1 MYYLSRG
8 YTELTTLSS
17 AVSGGA
23 LDVNVVSGGTSVT
36 QYTAGTDSYLNGTTI
51 ITGCGVV
58 RRDVASSLVDANDQ
72 ITMLQVDSTGALR
85 VTGGST
91 ITPVGTHGNLWNNET
106 PIAGSNSNSV
116 DTQYTTAVDFFG
128 FVSGA
133 CTLTVRLSQN
143 DSDWYDSIYSY
154 VAEGSTEFHIATVI
168 GARYVRL
175 FTDESV
181 TITAT
186 AAAKN

>member
-8 YTELTTLSS
+8 YTDLTTLSS
-17 AVSGGA
+17 AVSGEA
-23 LDVNVVSGGTSVT
+23 LDVNVVSGGTSGT
-36 QYTAGTDSYLNGTTI
+36 QYTTGIDSYLSCTTI

-58 RRDVASSLVDANDQ
+58 RQDVAGSLVDANDQ

-91 ITPVGTHGNLWNNET
+91 ITPVGTHGNLWDNET
-106 PIAGSNSNSV
+106 PIAGSYSNSV

-143 DSDWYDSIYSY
+143 NIDWYDSIYSY
-154 VAEGSTEFHIATVI
+154 VAEEATEFHIATVI
-168 GARYVRL
+168 GARYVQL
-175 FTDESV
+175 STNASV